1 MPILFCLNIS
11 FFCGLKLFKINF
23 KLMAK
28 CLSLNFGRRLKG
40 QKMPRMIRQIINKTR
55 MCIFCPLPPILFLMD
70 GSTFIC
76 FCISYIYQ
84 KQMHLTRFCSHLEV
98 CTLKIKAVSNVDNN
112 NGIYHIHC
120 TCINI
125 QQHNVFAYS
134 KKNNSDVEFY
144 FELFTSWKT
153 VWITISVALDQTCTV
168 RVHPSETCSW
178 GLAG

>member
-1 MPILFCLNIS
+1 
-11 FFCGLKLFKINF
+11 
-23 KLMAK
+23 MAK

-40 QKMPRMIRQIINKTR
+40 QKMPRMPIRQIINKTR

-112 NGIYHIHC
+112 NGLLQRLKKKDNLTVYHIY
-120 TCINI
+120 I
-125 QQHNVFAYS
+125 YS
-134 KKNNSDVEFY
+134 SFY
-144 FELFTSWKT
+144 
-153 VWITISVALDQTCTV
+153 ISYTLYMY
-168 RVHPSETCSW
+168 
-178 GLAG
+178 

>member
-1 MPILFCLNIS
+1 MTILFCLNIS

-76 FCISYIYQ
+76 FCILYIYQ

-125 QQHNVFAYS
+125 QQHNILVYS

-144 FELFTSWKT
+144 FELFTS
-153 VWITISVALDQTCTV
+153 
-168 RVHPSETCSW
+168 
-178 GLAG
+178 

>member
-76 FCISYIYQ
+76 FWISYIYQ

-98 CTLKIKAVSNVDNN
+98 CTLKLKQSQMLTTIMVYI
-112 NGIYHIHC
+112 IYIVHVL
-120 TCINI
+120 T
-125 QQHNVFAYS
+125 YS
-134 KKNNSDVEFY
+134 S
-144 FELFTSWKT
+144 
-153 VWITISVALDQTCTV
+153 TIY
-168 RVHPSETCSW
+168 
-178 GLAG
+178 

>member
-1 MPILFCLNIS
+1 MYFLPFTTHFVFNGWKHFYMFLDFIYLPIWKANAF
-11 FFCGLKLFKINF
+11 
-23 KLMAK
+23 
-28 CLSLNFGRRLKG
+28 
-40 QKMPRMIRQIINKTR
+40 
-55 MCIFCPLPPILFLMD
+55 D
-70 GSTFIC
+70 
-76 FCISYIYQ
+76 
-84 KQMHLTRFCSHLEV
+84 LTRFCSHLEV

-125 QQHNVFAYS
+125 QQHNVFVYS

>member
-1 MPILFCLNIS
+1 MTILFCLNI
-11 FFCGLKLFKINF
+11 FFFVV
-23 KLMAK
+23 
-28 CLSLNFGRRLKG
+28 LNFGRRLKG

-70 GSTFIC
+70 RSTFIC
-76 FCISYIYQ
+76 FWISYIYQ

-125 QQHNVFAYS
+125 QQHNILVYS